1 MFLLEHDAKELLA
14 ANGVTVPAGIL
25 VHETEIDAAALPPG
39 PWVIKAQIAAG
50 ERGKAG
56 LIRTAKCTSEINS
69 HLRAMLGVTHH
80 GMRVRACRIE
90 SQVSG
95 AEEAYVSLMLDPVAS
110 GVRLTLAARGGIDIE
125 SLAATP
131 GAIRGA
137 TVAPQLPALVARAA
151 ILAEGL
157 APHLANALNAAARE
171 LAKVF
176 LTAELSLLEVNPL
189 FVRPDGS
196 WVAGDAK
203 VVGDGDALFRQPWL
217 AELLARRASAYPEA
231 RRKQQH
237 GCDYVVV
244 DPDGE
249 IGLLTTGAGLSMMLI
264 DELRAAGL
272 KPYNFLD
279 VRTGGL
285 RGDATRL
292 VDVLGWI
299 AEGNRVRVL
308 LVNIFAGITDLGEF
322 ARLLTEA
329 FARTPQFKLPVVARL
344 VGTGL
349 EAAREFL
356 AARNITVVTDLGAAL
371 VHVRRHLATA

>member
-14 ANGVTVPAGIL
+14 ANGVVVPAGTLI
-25 VHETEIDAAALPPG
+25 HDAGIDAAALPPG

-50 ERGKAG
+50 GRGRAG
-56 LIRTAKCTSEINS
+56 LIRIATSAS
-69 HLRAMLGVTHH
+69 KLKLDLRAMLGATHR
-80 GMRVRACRIE
+80 GMSVRACRIE
-90 SQVSG
+90 SQVTG
-95 AEEAYVSLMLDPVAS
+95 VEEAYVSLMLDPVAA
-110 GVRLTLAARGGIDIE
+110 GMRVTLAARGGVDVE

-137 TVAPQLPALVARAA
+137 TAAPLLPEIVAQAT
-151 ILAEGL
+151 ILTAGL
-157 APHLANALNAAARE
+157 APHIARALNAAVRE
-171 LAKVF
+171 LAKIF
-176 LTAELSLLEVNPL
+176 LEAELILLEVNPL
-189 FVRPDGS
+189 FVRPGGG
-196 WVAGDAK
+196 WIAGDAK
-203 VVGDGDALFRQPWL
+203 IVTDDDALFRQPWL
-217 AELLARRASAYPEA
+217 AALLEHRAAAYPEA

-264 DELRAAGL
+264 DELRTAGL

-299 AEGNRVRVL
+299 AEGSRVRVL

-322 ARLLTEA
+322 AQLLTEA
-329 FARTPQFKLPVVARL
+329 FARTPQLKVPIVARL
-344 VGTGL
+344 VGTRL
-349 EAAREFL
+349 DAAREFL

-371 VHVRRHLATA
+371 VHVRRHLAAA

>member
-14 ANGVTVPAGIL
+14 ANGVAVPAGTLI
-25 VHETEIDAAALPPG
+25 HDTEFDAAALPPG

-50 ERGKAG
+50 GRGKAG
-56 LIRTAKCTSEINS
+56 LIRTAIRASEIKPQV
-69 HLRAMLGVTHH
+69 RAMLGATHK
-80 GMRVRACRIE
+80 GMSVRACRIE
-90 SQVSG
+90 SRVTG
-95 AEEAYVSLMLDPVAS
+95 VEEAYLSFMLDPVAA
-110 GVRLTLAARGGIDIE
+110 GVRLTLAAHGGVDIE

-131 GAIRGA
+131 DAVRGA
-137 TVAPQLPALVARAA
+137 TVAPQLPELVAQAA
-151 ILAEGL
+151 ILTAGL
-157 APHLANALNAAARE
+157 TPHLACALNAAARE
-171 LAKVF
+171 LARIF
-176 LTAELSLLEVNPL
+176 LETELSLLEVNPL
-189 FVRPDGS
+189 FVHSDGS
-196 WVAGDAK
+196 WIAGDAK
-203 VVGDGDALFRQPWL
+203 IVTDDNALFRQPQL
-217 AELLARRASAYPEA
+217 RALLASRAGAYPEA
-231 RRKQQH
+231 QRKQAH

-244 DPDGE
+244 DPAGE

-299 AEGNRVRVL
+299 AAGSRVRVL

-322 ARLLTEA
+322 AQLLIEA
-329 FARTPQFKLPVVARL
+329 FARTPQLKVPIVARL
-344 VGTGL
+344 VGTRL

-371 VHVRRHLATA
+371 VHVRRHLAGA